1 MVKYA
6 IHFQNEVKLHIRS
19 LVQSLLKPG
28 VFLKF
33 CFKFHWKYWPSI
45 KVEVISYSII
55 YTSPL

>member
-6 IHFQNEVKLHIRS
+6 IHFQNEVKLHMRS

-33 CFKFHWKYWPSI
+33 YFTGSI
-45 KVEVISYSII
+45 GPVLK
-55 YTSPL
+55 LK